1 MFHRN
6 ELGIRGECGSVFFCG
21 IPYYQ
26 KVIETKGRIDLGIVL
41 DIN

>member
-1 MFHRN
+1 MDR
-6 ELGIRGECGSVFFCG
+6 SSFCG

-26 KVIETKGRIDLGIVL
+26 KVIETKGIINLGIVL